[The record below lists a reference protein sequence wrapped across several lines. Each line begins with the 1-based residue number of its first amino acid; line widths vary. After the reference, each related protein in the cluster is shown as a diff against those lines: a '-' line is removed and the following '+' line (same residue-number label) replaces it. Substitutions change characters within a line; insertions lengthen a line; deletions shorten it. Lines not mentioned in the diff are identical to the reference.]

1 MEGVFPVF
9 PDLSRFHELSGLPYQ
24 EMLFFDDE
32 YRNIRD
38 VGSLGV
44 TCIHAEYGVS
54 KTVIQEGLDAFAKR
68 KV

>member
-1 MEGVFPVF
+1 
-9 PDLSRFHELSGLPYQ
+9 
-24 EMLFFDDE
+24 MLFFDDE

-54 KTVIQEGLDAFAKR
+54 KSVIDEGFKTFAAK
-68 KV
+68 KHWW